1 MVVVAAVISISWKQ
15 QWKYPLVSGWLGWQP
30 VMLAEHTVLL
40 GSNWSSCV
48 LVVPVLWYGLVLPLT
63 VPPFL
68 FSLTSGS
75 SAFPLIKKTSFFF
88 PKKYHGDF
96 VWSNDTFSLK
106 FSLSTNLKHVCHSLK
121 WYCLFPPNA
130 KIYMETLKPLH
141 SPQL

>member
-88 PKKYHGDF
+88 PKKF
-96 VWSNDTFSLK
+96 LNCLNQPEIVAVTFYQESRPVHLLK
-106 FSLSTNLKHVCHSLK
+106 L
-121 WYCLFPPNA
+121 LFPCSVLS
-130 KIYMETLKPLH
+130 EEG
-141 SPQL
+141 SC

>member
-48 LVVPVLWYGLVLPLT
+48 LVVPVLWYGLALPLT

-88 PKKYHGDF
+88 PQKF
-96 VWSNDTFSLK
+96 LNCLNQPEIVAVTFYQESWPVHLLK
-106 FSLSTNLKHVCHSLK
+106 LLFSCSVLSEEGSC
-121 WYCLFPPNA
+121 
-130 KIYMETLKPLH
+130 
-141 SPQL
+141 